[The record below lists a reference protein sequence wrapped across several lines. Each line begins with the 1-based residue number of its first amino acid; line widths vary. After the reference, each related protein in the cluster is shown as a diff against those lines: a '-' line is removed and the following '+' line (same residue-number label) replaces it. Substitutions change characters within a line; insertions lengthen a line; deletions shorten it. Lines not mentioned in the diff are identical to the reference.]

1 MMREVNS
8 RVLILVPYPSTMV
21 PVELYNYVSMDDLF
35 TVAMLCAVPVAT
47 RVHGGRKGNKA
58 LLIEGGRKE
67 TLTCRNAYA
76 VHNVCIPIARIR
88 TVGRKWEHPITQR
101 TMLQQ

>member
-35 TVAMLCAVPVAT
+35 TVAMLYAVPVAT
-47 RVHGGRKGNKA
+47 RV
-58 LLIEGGRKE
+58 LYTEGGKE
-67 TLTCRNAYA
+67 TRHCL
-76 VHNVCIPIARIR
+76 
-88 TVGRKWEHPITQR
+88 
-101 TMLQQ
+101 